1 MCLCGKEPETTVHYL
16 LHCDFYSFCQLE
28 LHNDICVL
36 KESLNNFL
44 EEISWKFYFMKQ
56 KISLPRWILKF

>member
-1 MCLCGKEPETTVHYL
+1 MCLCGKEPETTAHYL

-44 EEISWKFYFMKQ
+44 EEI
-56 KISLPRWILKF
+56 L